1 MIKRNTIQKQLI
13 LNAVRNLRN
22 HPTADD
28 VYNYIVQNHPNISKG
43 TVYRN
48 LNSLAEDGILI
59 KISVP
64 DAADRFD
71 DTLKKHYHIKCME
84 CKEFM
89 DVNLDYM
96 QELDDKVSEMTK
108 YKIFSHD
115 IVFKGICQ
123 SCADKSKS

>member
-1 MIKRNTIQKQLI
+1 MRKRNTIQGQLV
-13 LNAVRNLRN
+13 LSAARQLGN

-28 VYNYIVQNHPNISKG
+28 VYNYVLQMHPNISKG

-71 DTLKKHYHIKCME
+71 HTLEKHYHIKCMS
-84 CKEFM
+84 CKEFV

-96 QELDDKVSEMTK
+96 QELDDKVAELTK
-108 YKIFSHD
+108 FKILSHD
-115 IVFKGICQ
+115 VVFKGICHN
-123 SCADKSKS
+123 CCNKNK

>member
-1 MIKRNTIQKQLI
+1 MRKRNTIQGQLV
-13 LNAVRNLRN
+13 LNAVRQLGN

-28 VYNYIVQNHPNISKG
+28 VYNYVVQMHPNISKG

-71 DTLKKHYHIKCME
+71 HTLEKHYHIKCMN
-84 CKEFM
+84 CKEFV

-96 QELDDKVSEMTK
+96 QELDDKVAESTK
-108 YKIFSHD
+108 YKILSHD
-115 IVFKGICQ
+115 VVFKGICNN
-123 SCADKSKS
+123 CCNKNK

>member
-1 MIKRNTIQKQLI
+1 MRKRNTIQGQLV
-13 LNAVRNLRN
+13 LNAVRQLGN

-28 VYNYIVQNHPNISKG
+28 VYNYVVQMHPNISKG

-71 DTLKKHYHIKCME
+71 HTLEKHYHIKCMN
-84 CKEFM
+84 CKEFV

-96 QELDDKVSEMTK
+96 QELDDKVAESTK
-108 YKIFSHD
+108 YKILSHD
-115 IVFKGICQ
+115 VVFKGICHN
-123 SCADKSKS
+123 CCNKNK